1 MWDSSVTGP
10 NFAIFFWYKL
20 KQGSRKTCGDK
31 KNVVSLLYKGPQG
44 SKPDEAKG
52 VFISLDCSSDP
63 PKVVAKVSGTSVT
76 SQKGLV
82 ADAFNFI
89 MLRKKDT
96 ELSLWLGAGK
106 EVAKDAT
113 AVIADDAY
121 KSTQDVSSCAPLC
134 AHASGCLTDY
144 CVQDAV
150 YLVAPGAD
158 DDHVPLGFVGKTSYI
173 PLSVWEP
180 EAKPI
185 FDDKEPANC
194 GV

>member
-1 MWDSSVTGP
+1 
-10 NFAIFFWYKL
+10 L

-121 KSTQDVSSCAPLC
+121 KSTQD
-134 AHASGCLTDY
+134 
-144 CVQDAV
+144 DAV